1 MKIEK
6 DYVDPMLIN
15 SVECGRNNFKDEQEL
30 KNIYKQLVDLVSNG
44 TYKLRKIYD
53 HPLDDDVLLP
63 ICKDKRV
70 TVKARIRKYVLEDI
84 AVHEY
89 IFIYKGGES
98 DVQIR

>member
-1 MKIEK
+1 MQIKK

-15 SVECGRNNFKDEQEL
+15 SAKCSRNNFEDEQEL
-30 KNIYKQLVDLVSNG
+30 KSIYKQLVNLVSNG

-63 ICKDKRV
+63 ICKDKHV

-84 AVHEY
+84 TVHEY

-98 DVQIR
+98 DEQIR